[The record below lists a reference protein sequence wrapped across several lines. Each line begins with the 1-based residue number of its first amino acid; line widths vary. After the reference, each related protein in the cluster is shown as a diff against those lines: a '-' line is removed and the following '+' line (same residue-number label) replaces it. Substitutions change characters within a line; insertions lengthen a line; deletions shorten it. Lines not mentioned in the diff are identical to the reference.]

1 MGASVRRASVCGGL
15 LRARCCQ
22 EREGR
27 EKDGAVEP
35 RVDFW
40 ETFSIAF
47 DASIGPAFVG
57 SSAAEDHLLS
67 KARLDL
73 VGHRVSAGA
82 AKCPRIPAPV
92 DATLPVKAAV

>member
-1 MGASVRRASVCGGL
+1 VVVCCARDAVKSEKAARKTVLSNLALIFGKLSLSHSTLQSGPL
-15 LRARCCQ
+15 LWAL
-22 EREGR
+22 
-27 EKDGAVEP
+27 P
-35 RVDFW
+35 
-40 ETFSIAF
+40 
-47 DASIGPAFVG
+47 
-57 SSAAEDHLLS
+57 AAEDHLLS